1 MVATFFGT
9 LLLSSLAF
17 VVLHK
22 RCVCRG
28 MCRGMCVCVCVFES
42 VCVCVVVCVV
52 ACVCVVARMEN
63 MTRKELVVHMHGMSV
78 G

>member
-1 MVATFFGT
+1 
-9 LLLSSLAF
+9 
-17 VVLHK
+17 
-22 RCVCRG
+22 
-28 MCRGMCVCVCVFES
+28 MCVCVCVFES